1 MAGRA
6 LSGVSEGI
14 RASAPLRLDLA
25 GGWSDVPPF
34 SAMQGG
40 AVVNVAIRLSAT
52 ARWVPGG
59 QGIRLVSRDLR
70 QDLHGAR
77 LGELDQSGKLRLL
90 RAALRVTPIEPPFS
104 LETDCDAPPGSGLGS
119 SGAVDVALARVLTGA
134 READV
139 SRKELAELARKAE
152 AEVAG
157 VAGGKQ
163 DQYAAAFG
171 GFHLFEF
178 QDPDVS
184 VRPLQLDSDFASAL
198 ARQTVLCYTG
208 QSRVS
213 GNTITRVM
221 TAYAKGAPAVTAAL
235 LELKDLAYAMAE
247 ALVSA
252 DLERVA
258 VLLSRNWLCQQ
269 ALDLEMQTD
278 LMKKLEVAAVNA
290 GALGGKA
297 AGAGAGGSM
306 FFVMPDDPAPLVDAA
321 KRLGMMVLPVEWSWE
336 GVRSC

>member
-1 MAGRA
+1 MAGRP
-6 LSGVSEGI
+6 LNGLTEGL

-25 GGWSDVPPF
+25 GGWTDVPPF
-34 SAMQGG
+34 STVEGG

-52 ARWVPGG
+52 AQWVPGG
-59 QGIRLVSRDLR
+59 QGIRLFSRDLR
-70 QDLHGAR
+70 EELHGVR
-77 LGELDQSGKLRLL
+77 LDQLDQSGKLRLL
-90 RAALRVTPIEPPFS
+90 RAALRVTPVDPPFS
-104 LETDCDAPPGSGLGS
+104 LETDCEAPPGSGLGS
-119 SGAVDVALARVLTGA
+119 SGAVDVALARVLTSANGTDA
-134 READV
+134 
-139 SRKELAELARKAE
+139 SPKELAELARKAE

-178 QDPDVS
+178 QDPEVS
-184 VRPLQLDSDFASAL
+184 VRPLQLDADFASAL

-208 QSRVS
+208 QSRIS

-221 TAYAKGAPAVTAAL
+221 TAYNDGVRAVTGAL
-235 LELKDLAYAMAE
+235 LELKDLAHAMAD
-247 ALVSA
+247 ALGAA

-258 VLLSRNWLCQQ
+258 VLLSRNWRCQQ
-269 ALDLEMQTD
+269 ELDPGMQTD
-278 LMKKLEVAAVNA
+278 LMKQLEAAAAAA

-306 FFVMPDDPAPLVDAA
+306 FFVMPDDPAPLIEAA
-321 KRLGMMVLPVEWSWE
+321 TTLGMTVMPVEWSRE
-336 GVRSC
+336 GIRSC

>member
-1 MAGRA
+1 MAGRT
-6 LSGVSEGI
+6 LSSLGQGY
-14 RASAPLRLDLA
+14 RACAPLRLDLA
-25 GGWSDVPPF
+25 GGWTDVPPF
-34 SAMQGG
+34 STVEGG

-52 ARWVPGG
+52 ARWVHGG
-59 QGIRLVSRDLR
+59 QGIRLKSRDLR
-70 QDLHGAR
+70 EEVHGAR
-77 LGELDQSGKLRLL
+77 LDQLGQSGKLRLL
-90 RAALRVTPIEPPFS
+90 RAALRVTRVDPPFS
-104 LETDCDAPPGSGLGS
+104 LETNCDAPPGSGLGS
-119 SGAVDVALARVLTGA
+119 SGAVDVALARVLTSANGTDA
-134 READV
+134 SA
-139 SRKELAELARKAE
+139 KELAELARKAE

-178 QDPDVS
+178 LDPEVS
-184 VRPLQLDSDFASAL
+184 VRPLQLDMDFASAL

-208 QSRVS
+208 QSRLS

-221 TAYAKGAPAVTAAL
+221 TAYDDGAPAVTEAL

-247 ALVSA
+247 ALASG

-258 VLLSRNWLCQQ
+258 LLLSRNWRCQQ
-269 ALDLEMQTD
+269 ALDPGMQTD
-278 LMKKLEVAAVNA
+278 LMKKLEAAATSA

-306 FFVMPDDPAPLVDAA
+306 FFVMPDDPAPLIEAV
-321 KRLGMMVLPVEWSWE
+321 KGLGMTVLPVEWSWE